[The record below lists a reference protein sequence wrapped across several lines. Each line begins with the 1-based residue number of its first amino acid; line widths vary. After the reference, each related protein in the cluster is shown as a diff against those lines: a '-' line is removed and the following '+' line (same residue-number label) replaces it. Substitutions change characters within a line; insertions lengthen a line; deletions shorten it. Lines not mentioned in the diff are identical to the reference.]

1 MPDEILPLEEDL
13 MSSFSARQA
22 KIINWLDKRPEK
34 GAGDEMSELRAKK
47 NNPRFLGSLLF
58 QTDPS
63 SITTFNPSSTS
74 FEF

>member
-47 NNPRFLGSLLF
+47 KTTPGSLVHYYFKLT
-58 QTDPS
+58 QAV
-63 SITTFNPSSTS
+63 
-74 FEF
+74 